1 MDGLAQSGSAEHP
14 RGIYTSRVDDKGRLK
29 LPADFHRYLAEIGA
43 TKVFITSFDGRIA
56 RIYPISVW
64 KQVEVLLR
72 DGGDEADEAEDL
84 WFTAQD
90 FGSDAEVDS
99 QGRLLMPPGLRREM
113 KVENQG
119 VYLDFYKGHINVF
132 GDDVYAERKQRAAQN
147 RADKLKTFERKG
159 LL

>member
-1 MDGLAQSGSAEHP
+1 VEGLAQLGTVEHP

-56 RIYPISVW
+56 RIYPISIW
-64 KQVEVLLR
+64 KQVESLLR
-72 DGGDEADEAEDL
+72 DGGEDAEQAEDL

-90 FGSDAEVDS
+90 FGSDAEVDG
-99 QGRLLMPPGLRREM
+99 QGRLLMPPPLRREM
-113 KVENQG
+113 KVESEG
-119 VYLDFYKGHINVF
+119 VYLDFYRGHINVY
-132 GDDVYAERKQRAAQN
+132 GEEVYAERKQRAAQN
-147 RADKLKTFERKG
+147 RVDKLKAFERRG